1 MKRAIQD
8 AAGTEG
14 RRSSGLLYDVKTLVA
29 QHPALALPLARRRGH
44 GEVVDGA
51 TEIVIEGYPRAASS
65 FAVAAFRTAQQRPI
79 RIAHH
84 VHAPAQLMVAARR
97 RIPSLALIRSPEDAL
112 ISYVIRYPSIPMRS
126 AGRGYLRF
134 YRPLLRLGPRLVTA
148 TFEEVVGD
156 FGPVIRRVNERFA
169 TSFRVF
175 EHTEENVARVFE
187 EIDTD
192 YRTRLEEGPR
202 FEKVVPRPSELR
214 TRLKEDLQR
223 EFRSP
228 DFRKLRSSLEALYR
242 RFAGLQRT

>member
-14 RRSSGLLYDVKTLVA
+14 RRSSGLLYEVKTLVA
-29 QHPALALPLARRRGH
+29 QHPSLALPLARRRGH

-65 FAVAAFRTAQQRPI
+65 FAVAAFRAAQQRPV

-84 VHAPAQLMVAARR
+84 VHAPAQLVEAARR
-97 RIPSLALIRSPEDAL
+97 RIPALALIRDPEDAL
-112 ISYVIRYPSIPMRS
+112 ISYVIRYPDIPMRS

-134 YRPLLRLGPRLVTA
+134 YRPLLRLRPRLVTA

-169 TSFRVF
+169 TSFKVF
-175 EHTEENVARVFE
+175 EHTEDNVTRVFE
-187 EIDTD
+187 EIDAD
-192 YRTRLEEGPR
+192 YRTRLEEGPK
-202 FEKVVPRPSELR
+202 FESVVPRPSELR

-228 DFRKLRSSLEALYR
+228 DFERLRTSLEALYG
-242 RFAGLQRT
+242 RFAGPPPT